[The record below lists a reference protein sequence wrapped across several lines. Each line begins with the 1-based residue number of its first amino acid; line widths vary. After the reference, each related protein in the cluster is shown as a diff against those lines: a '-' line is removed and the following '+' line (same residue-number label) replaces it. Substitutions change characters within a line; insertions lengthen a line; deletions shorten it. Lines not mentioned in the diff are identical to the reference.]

1 VTPTPTATKAPA
13 SLPAPKVQVVKKTA
27 ELSVTQIFQAAD
39 RVKFFISG
47 PKNQTKVGKRTKV
60 AKNGKA
66 TFSGKFTGLTKG
78 TYQASWELV
87 RVGGGTQQSASKTF
101 KVK

>member
-1 VTPTPTATKAPA
+1 M
-13 SLPAPKVQVVKKTA
+13 
-27 ELSVTQIFQAAD
+27 
-39 RVKFFISG
+39 KFFISG

-78 TYQASWELV
+78 AYQARWELS
-87 RVGGGTQQSASKTF
+87 RVGTDPRQSVSKTF